1 MQRMFKHG
9 DIRTTS
15 LFRDKELNIL
25 IYKTLSHVVICS
37 GYPVGSHLEFQW
49 IRDSSLQSVLHD
61 ARNAEKLRLSCFF
74 HHIALHFIS
83 CLVLYCIVLFCCTV
97 HYCLFSFLIFSLLA
111 TSSIKLN
118 LNLNL
123 NSNFRDNYNYKLG
136 VKVYILLFNSQNI
149 NITGFTFY
157 VHPVENGLEK
167 NLGLLME
174 HL

>member
-1 MQRMFKHG
+1 
-9 DIRTTS
+9 
-15 LFRDKELNIL
+15 
-25 IYKTLSHVVICS
+25 
-37 GYPVGSHLEFQW
+37 
-49 IRDSSLQSVLHD
+49 
-61 ARNAEKLRLSCFF
+61 
-74 HHIALHFIS
+74 
-83 CLVLYCIVLFCCTV
+83 V